1 MKLRSLL
8 FLAGTTSAVLGS
20 LGYSG
25 EKIFDVSGVIRAPLD
40 ATDRLVIAHQ
50 DIPGF
55 MPAMTMAFSVANP
68 AEAITLKAG
77 DRVQFRL
84 HVSDTSSA
92 AGDFLVIGQEAASP
106 ATVPAERPGRSRLNA
121 GDLVPPFSLLTQAGK
136 PLSVVELRGQVTLVT
151 FIFTRCPIPE
161 YCPAM
166 AARFGKIQQAILADA
181 KLAGRVQLLSITL
194 DPEFDRPEILKAYGE
209 AVGANFT
216 VWQFAT
222 GEKEQIAALAK
233 SFAVFTE
240 RKGAVLEHTLCTAL
254 IGADGRVVE
263 FWRGNGWPAKEA
275 VDAIA
280 AAAQW

>member
-8 FLAGTTSAVLGS
+8 LLAATASGFLGS
-20 LGYSG
+20 LGHSG
-25 EKIFDVSGVIRAPLD
+25 EKIFDVTGVIRAPLD

-55 MPAMTMAFSVANP
+55 MPAMTMAFSVGNP
-68 AEAITLKAG
+68 AEAMTLKAG

-84 HVSDTSSA
+84 HVTDTSSS
-92 AGDFLVIGQEAASP
+92 AGDFLVTGQEAISAAP
-106 ATVPAERPGRSRLNA
+106 APAERSGRNRLNP
-121 GDLVPPFSLLTQAGK
+121 GDLVPDFSLLTQGGR
-136 PLSVVELRGQVTLVT
+136 PLSTTALRGQVTLVT

-166 AARFGKIQQAILADA
+166 AARFGKIQQAIVADP
-181 KLAGRVQLLSITL
+181 KLTGRVRLLSISL
-194 DPEFDRPEILKAYGE
+194 DPEFDRPEVLKAYGE

-222 GEKEQIAALAK
+222 GKKEQIAALAK

-240 RKGAVLEHTLCTAL
+240 RKGAVIEHTLCTAL

-263 FWRGNGWPAKEA
+263 FWRGNSWQTKEA
-275 VDAIA
+275 VDAITA
-280 AAAQW
+280 TVQR